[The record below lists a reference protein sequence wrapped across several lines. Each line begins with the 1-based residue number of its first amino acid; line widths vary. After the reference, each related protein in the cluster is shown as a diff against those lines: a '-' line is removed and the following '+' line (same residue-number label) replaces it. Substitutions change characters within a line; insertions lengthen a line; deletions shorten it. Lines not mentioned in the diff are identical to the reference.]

1 MSLDKAQALNAAKQH
16 VLQRNVQAAVDI
28 YEKVI
33 KDDPSDLTV
42 SSTLGDL
49 YVSTGQVQQAI
60 AQLSRV
66 ADAYME
72 HGQARKAIATL
83 KKIIAIDPTNA
94 ATAIKLADLY
104 ARAGLPS
111 EARQHYLQIADA
123 LTRKG
128 STLDALNVFRKVVQ
142 LDPSNTSTRIKLG
155 ELFLREG
162 MNDQAYEAFMT
173 AAEQL
178 SGKLEYKR
186 ALNAYNE
193 ALAIKPGSSDAVA
206 ASRKLMTV
214 LGIAEPEKT
223 PHNLGSQPETSRVAS
238 ENSARPVAH
247 PSTPVERIPGSESF
261 VVQEISKA
269 EILVAYGKVN
279 QALSMLTQVLKSNP
293 DSIDVHIKLKDIYL
307 RTGMMT
313 EAAHECS
320 ALERIFEARGDSERA
335 RDYAIRASR
344 LTQLLEQPS
353 GDLPEP
359 RRKPAEEV
367 APRTSSAP
375 PEPAPEQATAPKSWP
390 IITTAPLT
398 APPRP
403 NAPRPRPVLSA
414 PPLQTRPQK
423 DTASKPRP
431 VSGSSPIQTTPQ
443 RNSAPKPQHVVSSAP
458 PKAAPQPNL
467 APTPLPITVEADAGV
482 LQPNPVTS
490 SPSTSHPPAVTLPT
504 MSAAGSVLEH
514 PLEGPALMVDANL
527 AILPANQS
535 ALAEVNPN
543 APGLRERSLP
553 LMLGGPLDKS
563 NRGGLTATGLA
574 AGALI
579 LISAIIGGF
588 AYDAHLDKQYA
599 ELALVAPPLETPQ
612 PPPVVREEGEGE
624 QESESITVI
633 ATPSPDTDVPAPRQ
647 IPEPKAV
654 KVEQPAPLRPAKE
667 PPRTKAQTLPMPPR
681 AIASPDVRAGNEIQ
695 TPAGLPNAVPVGA
708 ANPPEPPPRVL
719 RQSPG
724 VVLGGAITKVDP
736 GYPAAAK
743 QARQSGTVA
752 VEVTISE
759 QGNVTSARALSGPM
773 LLRNAAVAAARA
785 WKFRPSTLGGVPVT
799 TNTTIVFNFKL

>member
-1 MSLDKAQALNAAKQH
+1 MSLDKTQALNAAKQY

-28 YEKVI
+28 YQKVI
-33 KDDPSDLTV
+33 KDDPSDLAV
-42 SSTLGDL
+42 SSALGDL
-49 YVSTGQVQQAI
+49 YVSTGQVQHAI

-66 ADAYME
+66 ADAYIE

-83 KKIIAIDPTNA
+83 KKIIAIDPANA

-104 ARAGLPS
+104 AQAGLPS

-155 ELFLREG
+155 ELCLREG
-162 MNDQAYEAFMT
+162 MHDQAYEAFMT

-178 SGKLEYKR
+178 SDKLEYKR

-193 ALAIKPGSSDAVA
+193 ALAIKPDSSDALA
-206 ASRKLMTV
+206 AARRLMTV
-214 LGIAEPEKT
+214 LGVAEPEKT
-223 PHNLGSQPETSRVAS
+223 PGNQGSRPEVSGAAA
-238 ENSARPVAH
+238 ENSVRPAAH

-279 QALSMLTQVLKSNP
+279 QAVSMLKQVLESNP

-353 GDLPEP
+353 GDLPQP
-359 RRKPAEEV
+359 KRKPVEEV

-375 PEPAPEQATAPKSWP
+375 PQRAPEQETAPKSWP

-403 NAPRPRPVLSA
+403 NAPKPRPVLS
-414 PPLQTRPQK
+414 PLPLETRPQK
-423 DTASKPRP
+423 DTLSKPRP
-431 VSGSSPIQTTPQ
+431 LVSASPME
-443 RNSAPKPQHVVSSAP
+443 
-458 PKAAPQPNL
+458 AAPQPSI
-467 APTPLPITVEADAGV
+467 APTPRPTLVQADAPAV
-482 LQPNPVTS
+482 RPNLVTS
-490 SPSTSHPPAVTLPT
+490 SLSDSHPQAVKLPT
-504 MSAAGSVLEH
+504 ASDAGSTLAQPVES
-514 PLEGPALMVDANL
+514 PALMADPKL

-535 ALAEVNPN
+535 AVIQVTHDALGV
-543 APGLRERSLP
+543 RERSLP
-553 LMLGGPLDKS
+553 LLFAGSWDEGK
-563 NRGGLTATGLA
+563 RGRLTAAGLA
-574 AGALI
+574 AGVFVLLGA
-579 LISAIIGGF
+579 SAIIGGF

-599 ELALVAPPLETPQ
+599 ELALAVPPLEAPQ
-612 PPPVVREEGEGE
+612 PPPVFGEEEE
-624 QESESITVI
+624 AARQNESITVV
-633 ATPSPDTDVPAPRQ
+633 ATPSPETDVPVPRQ
-647 IPEPKAV
+647 VPEPKALM
-654 KVEQPAPLRPAKE
+654 VEQPAPRPPASE

-681 AIASPDVRAGNEIQ
+681 AIASPDVRAGAE
-695 TPAGLPNAVPVGA
+695 TRAPAGLPDAVPVGA
-708 ANPPEPPPRVL
+708 ANPPEPPKVV

-736 GYPAAAK
+736 GYPAGAK

-773 LLRNAAVAAARA
+773 LLRNAAVAAARS

-799 TNTTIVFNFKL
+799 TSTTIVFNFKL